1 MILRLM
7 KCDDGVALRLPM
19 EVAAQIH
26 ANEGAQVD
34 LTIESGKVVLT
45 PIESG
50 LRTYTLDELLAGI
63 TEENLHGETLRS
75 APVGNEIV

>member
-1 MILRLM
+1 MLKTVTAMCHGGLGCVFS
-7 KCDDGVALRLPM
+7 KM
-19 EVAAQIH
+19 EVAAQ
-26 ANEGAQVD
+26 NEGAQVD

-50 LRTYTLDELLAGI
+50 LRIYTLDELLAGI